1 MIKLLFMDANM
12 THCIDTGEYESES
25 KMLVNS
31 ESGDESG
38 MNLDESV
45 FANNYETYQR

>member
-1 MIKLLFMDANM
+1 MDANM
-12 THCIDTGEYESES
+12 THIDGGEYESES